1 MLGCTDDVTAEY
13 FSARS
18 GDISVQVDSTMTVR
32 QTLAVA
38 QIIPQ
43 YRQTQGQGKR
53 RLLTPDEVL
62 RLPSNELLCII
73 RGCNMLKLEKLDYV
87 KHPMSK
93 QIRKTSVM
101 DYHPVQEVYFT
112 PQTEPE
118 TKEEKQ
124 DPVKPKKALYNLAKA
139 PEDF

>member
-1 MLGCTDDVTAEY
+1 
-13 FSARS
+13 
-18 GDISVQVDSTMTVR
+18 MTVR

-93 QIRKTSVM
+93 RICKTSVM
-101 DYHPVQEVYFT
+101 DYCPVQDTYFT
-112 PQTEPE
+112 LQTEPGR
-118 TKEEKQ
+118 KEEKQ
-124 DPVKPKKALYNLAKA
+124 EPAKPKKTLYNLARV
-139 PEDF
+139 PEEF